1 MQTIKIK
8 LSKPSKM
15 PGFSFALPAQE
26 CKIGGKLRNVP
37 GSVCSKCYACKGA
50 YVWPVVKKVRYD
62 NLEQI
67 TSIHWV
73 NAMID
78 EITKKTKKI
87 PFFRWH
93 DGGDLQSSEHFQK
106 IVNIAKALPN
116 VKFWL
121 PTKEKKIVKQYKGA
135 IPENLAVRLSAAMID
150 GKAPAFSNTSTVH
163 TEKAHGFECPAPQNE
178 GKCNDCRACWDKTVK
193 NVSYKQH

>member
-26 CKIGGKLRNVP
+26 CKIGGKLRDVP

-67 TSIHWV
+67 TSDHWV
-73 NAMID
+73 GAMID

-93 DGGDLQSSEHFQK
+93 DSGDLQSSEHFQK
-106 IVNIAKALPN
+106 IIAIAEALPAVN
-116 VKFWL
+116 FWL
-121 PTKEKKIVKQYKGA
+121 PTKEKKIVNVGYRDGGEGMIRWTNKYVYVPIYPGLVAALLPHSLRFACRPQ
-135 IPENLAVRLSAAMID
+135 PLVVRW
-150 GKAPAFSNTSTVH
+150 VH
-163 TEKAHGFECPAPQNE
+163 TDRLQ
-178 GKCNDCRACWDKTVK
+178 RTV
-193 NVSYKQH
+193 YRR